1 MIKCLTSLVLA
12 IILTLIVGIPITAST
27 ATLAVFVI
35 CGFLIDEAVKKVKE
49 KKLPTV
55 LEWVLY
61 GAVFVALILA
71 EIGIFYTNIYVLIV
85 AVIVLIIGLICALI
99 RRKKEKTDENA

>member
-12 IILTLIVGIPITAST
+12 IVLTLVVGIPITAST
-27 ATLAVFVI
+27 ATLAVFII

-49 KKLPTV
+49 KRLPTV

-71 EIGIFYTNIYVLIV
+71 EIGIFYANIYVLIV
-85 AVIVLIIGLICALI
+85 AAIVLIIGLICVLI
-99 RRKKEKTDENA
+99 RRKRENTNENT

>member
-49 KKLPTV
+49 RELPTV

-71 EIGIFYTNIYVLIV
+71 EIGIFYANIYALIV
-85 AVIVLIIGLICALI
+85 AVIVLIVGLICALI
-99 RRKKEKTDENA
+99 RHKKEETNENT

>member
-35 CGFLIDEAVKKVKE
+35 CCFLIDEAVKKIKE
-49 KKLPTV
+49 EKLPTV

-71 EIGIFYTNIYVLIV
+71 EIGIFYANIYVLIV

-99 RRKKEKTDENA
+99 RHKKENTNENT